1 VAYRAAAAG
10 VRGATHEL
18 GQTVPACKD
27 GPCAP
32 QVVSQLSRSALGG
45 AVAAMLPVVLV
56 GLGAFLVGAVV
67 AALAARTLARR
78 HGTRRA

>member
-1 VAYRAAAAG
+1 
-10 VRGATHEL
+10 VRGATAEL

-45 AVAAMLPVVLV
+45 AVAAMVPVVLV
-56 GLGAFLVGAVV
+56 GLGAFLVGVLV
-67 AALAARTLARR
+67 AAFAARALARR
-78 HGTRRA
+78 HVTRRA